1 MTHRNLRKCKAINPQ
16 RFWEKA
22 AVVISEKCDFS
33 RAFVANP
40 LCPGI

>member
-1 MTHRNLRKCKAINPQ
+1 MKNRNLKKCKAINPQ

-22 AVVISEKCDFS
+22 AVVIRKSDFS